1 MSESRKP
8 AVASAK
14 LPEDP
19 PVGEMIG
26 WIASRYHMSKADLAR
41 MYQTTQSTIHYW
53 IKSGKISYKNLRK
66 VRASYYYLNN
76 SRDPHTDERR
86 CESCGRWQPVGSFRE
101 GKAICRSCENAKTLE
116 HYRRNREQELKR
128 RKAKNWYNRK
138 P

>member
-1 MSESRKP
+1 MTVP
-8 AVASAK
+8 TIK

-19 PVGEMIG
+19 AVGEMIG

-76 SRDPHTDERR
+76 SRDPHADERR
-86 CESCGRWQPVGSFRE
+86 CEDCGSWQPIGRFRE
-101 GKAICRSCENAKTLE
+101 GKAICRSCENEKTLE
-116 HYRRNREQELKR
+116 HYRQNRERELKR